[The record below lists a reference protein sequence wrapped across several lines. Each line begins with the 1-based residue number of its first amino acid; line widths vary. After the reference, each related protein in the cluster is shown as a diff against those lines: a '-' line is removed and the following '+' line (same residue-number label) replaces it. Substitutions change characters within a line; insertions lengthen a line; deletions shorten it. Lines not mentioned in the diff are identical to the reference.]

1 MIMVITC
8 VLNMV
13 KICRL
18 DNKIS
23 GMLKYRVVMVVVMV
37 VSGHFIVLF

>member
-1 MIMVITC
+1 
-8 VLNMV
+8 MV

-23 GMLKYRVVMVVVMV
+23 GMLIYMVVVVVMVVVN
-37 VSGHFIVLF
+37 GLFIVVF